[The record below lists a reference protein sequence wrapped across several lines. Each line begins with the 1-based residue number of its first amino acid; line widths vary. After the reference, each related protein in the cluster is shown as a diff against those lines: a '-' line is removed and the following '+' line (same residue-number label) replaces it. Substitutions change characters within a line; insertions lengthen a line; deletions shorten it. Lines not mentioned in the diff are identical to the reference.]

1 MKLSKLLLVGAL
13 GVSSVSAFAA
23 DVTIRFTGST
33 AFRASTMTGIKNY
46 YAGASDLKIVATNS
60 SLNSA
65 NQATFRGTVG
75 GKSVMVQC
83 SWSGAMEGVRVVA
96 DTTNPLVSNFLT
108 EASLA
113 SDTTAGDQ
121 NHATIATSGNV
132 ESAVADVAMG
142 DSFQFETGYNR
153 APAYAKLVETPV
165 GVIPFV
171 WVKGKSNDAVKQAG
185 LNKVTNISTLQA
197 QAILGGFAPL
207 SVFTKDQADAFT
219 YVAVCGRDYG
229 SGTRLDT
236 FLESG
241 FGRGTDPLQ
250 YTYTVTGAEITALTE
265 NADPKAGYSSGSFL
279 RTAVGTPVAA
289 DLEYVTFAYMGISDA
304 AGISGMTFDNVT
316 GTFTGS
322 AAGQVLSYNGVPY
335 SHDAV
340 RNGAY
345 PFWNYQ
351 VLMHRNT
358 LSGDKLTAVN
368 SIKNQIINADAA
380 VGGIK
385 LNTMNVS
392 RAGMGKVIL
401 PQ

>member
-1 MKLSKLLLVGAL
+1 
-13 GVSSVSAFAA
+13 
-23 DVTIRFTGST
+23 
-33 AFRASTMTGIKNY
+33 MTGIRNY
-46 YAGASDLKIVATNS
+46 YAGATDLKIVATNA

-113 SDTTAGDQ
+113 ADTTAGDAG
-121 NHATIATSGNV
+121 HANIATSGNV

-142 DSFQFETGYNR
+142 DSFQVETGYNR

-171 WVKGKSNDAVKQAG
+171 WVKGKSNDAVKQAA
-185 LNKVTNISTLQA
+185 LNSVTNISALQA
-197 QAILGGFAPL
+197 QAILSGFAPL
-207 SVFTKDQADAFT
+207 SLFTKSQADAFT

-241 FGRGTDPLQ
+241 FGRDNPPLQ
-250 YTYTVTGAEITALTE
+250 YTYTVTSGVITALTE
-265 NADPKAGYSSGSFL
+265 NADPLGGYSSGSNL
-279 RTAVGTPVAA
+279 RTAVGTPTAA
-289 DLEYVTFAYMGISDA
+289 DLDVVFSYMGISDA
-304 AGISGMTFDNVT
+304 SAVSGMTFDNVT
-316 GTFTGS
+316 GTFGGT

-358 LSGDKLTAVN
+358 LSGDKLNAVN

-385 LNTMNVS
+385 LNTMNVT
-392 RAGMGKVIL
+392 RAGMGKIIL